1 MERIPRPGEFYRHF
15 KDKLYQ
21 VIAIAQHTE
30 TGEQMVVYQALYGNY
45 GIYVR
50 PLSMFISQV
59 DHEKY
64 PDVKQKYRFE
74 RVDVQSEGNGSLRP
88 EPPEEN
94 GSPWPEHPEERGCVG
109 NGKEKEL
116 SPLILPFIESD
127 SYEQKLEILAAM
139 RGKVGQEEIDSL
151 YVALDLPQRTGDIEG
166 QLNSI
171 EKYLLMQQKFDGNR
185 LR

>member
-74 RVDVQSEGNGSLRP
+74 RVDVRPEENDSLRP
-88 EPPEEN
+88 EK
-94 GSPWPEHPEERGCVG
+94 RGCVG
-109 NGKEKEL
+109 KDKETDKEKDKEKEL

-139 RGKVGQEEIDSL
+139 RGKVGQEELDIL